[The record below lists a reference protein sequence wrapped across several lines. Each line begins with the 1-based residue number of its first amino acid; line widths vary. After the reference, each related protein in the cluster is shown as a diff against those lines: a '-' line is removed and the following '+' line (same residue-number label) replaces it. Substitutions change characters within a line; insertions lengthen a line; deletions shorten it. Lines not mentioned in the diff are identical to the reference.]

1 MGKILSEIRA
11 ALEKDSSPEAL
22 EAVKQFVPGAENIY
36 GVRMPV
42 INELAKNY
50 KSGGLELARKLW
62 DSGAYEERMLAAKII
77 GKSARKNPAR
87 AIEMV
92 KDIAGDIDNWAI
104 CDTIGMQSLK
114 PLNNKHKD
122 EIFGLSRQLIRS
134 NNFWKRR
141 LALVLV
147 ESFTRHGEQRHEI
160 DEILGMLEGEKEY
173 YVQKAISWLKRNFK
187 KRY

>member
-1 MGKILSEIRA
+1 
-11 ALEKDSSPEAL
+11 
-22 EAVKQFVPGAENIY
+22 VPGAENIY

-50 KSGGLELARKLW
+50 KSGGLELARRLW
-62 DSGAYEERMLAAKII
+62 NSGAYEERMLAAKII

-114 PLNNKHKD
+114 PLNDKHKD
-122 EIFGLSRQLIRS
+122 EIFGLSRSLIRS

-160 DEILGMLEGEKEY
+160 DNILGMLEGEKEY
-173 YVQKAISWLKRNFK
+173 YVQKAIAWLNRNFK
-187 KRY
+187 KRH